1 MEEMLTNSIEIDD
14 LAKIKQHFKE
24 SNNSENLIFKSCIP
38 KVCLDEPC
46 KIGVDEAGRGP
57 VLGMV
62 NFYFSLNRA

>member
-1 MEEMLTNSIEIDD
+1 MEEMLTNSIEIDE
-14 LAKIKQHFKE
+14 LSKIKQYLKE

-57 VLGMV
+57 VLGKV
-62 NFYFSLNRA
+62 NIQYFN

>member
-1 MEEMLTNSIEIDD
+1 MEEMITNSIEIDD
-14 LAKIKQHFKE
+14 LAKIKQNFKE

-38 KVCLDEPC
+38 KICLDEPC

-62 NFYFSLNRA
+62 NFNFLNRA